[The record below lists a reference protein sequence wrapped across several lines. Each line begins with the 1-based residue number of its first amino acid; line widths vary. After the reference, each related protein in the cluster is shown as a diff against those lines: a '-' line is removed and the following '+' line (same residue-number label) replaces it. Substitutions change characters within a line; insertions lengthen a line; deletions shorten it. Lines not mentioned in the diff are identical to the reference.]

1 MREYVAAVIKAH
13 EEHDAA
19 HAKETEAQREVIKTS
34 DPKDPDV
41 CLLEATHWA
50 AHPSREGRGC
60 LPLED

>member
-19 HAKETEAQREVIKTS
+19 HAKETEAWREVIKTS
-34 DPKDPDV
+34 DPKDLDV